1 MSLFTELKRRNVFRV
16 GVLYLVSSWL
26 LLQLT
31 DVLSSLLTVP
41 QWVGSVVILMLV
53 LGFFPAM
60 IFAWVYEM
68 TPEGLKRESQIDRTQ
83 SITDGTGHKI
93 NTVIVVLLVLAIAGL
108 IADRLVP
115 ETTGS
120 VAVTAE
126 SSGAPVQVP
135 ELSIAVLPFADLSAD
150 QDQRYFT
157 DGLSE
162 ELLNLLV
169 RVDGLHVASRT
180 SSFAFRNSSMGIPA
194 ISRELNVGHIL
205 EGSVRKDGAR
215 IRITAQLIEAGSD
228 RHLWS
233 ENFDRDLVDIFAIQD
248 EIANAIVQ
256 ALTGEMGMDE
266 AKRVS
271 VEVATDNLDAYE
283 MYLKAREFFVNRVKL
298 GESAHLFRRAI
309 ELDPEFARAWEGLAA
324 TEIVSDDWI
333 YDDGINHEPLAKE
346 AALRALELNPDLSM
360 ARAVLGLHAT
370 DYDADYLGGLDYL
383 EEAVEK
389 DSKNTTAWLWK
400 GLALKDLGFL
410 DKAISDFERC
420 LKIDPM
426 YQNCRQHMAAAY
438 LMKGDTDHAIELL
451 ELTLEYGFHSIT
463 ENFVSYLVRNNRR
476 YLAMLIA
483 DIKTDLDAA
492 PVVEWIRAIENPD
505 ADNSAGL
512 ARLEDWASNSSTGRT
527 LADIPDIYVSFRA
540 YDELE
545 QSGEKSTWIL
555 WHPDAAEFRGLPQ
568 FKRLVR
574 ANGMVNYWFE
584 RGFPPQCRPLD
595 SNDFECDGNLRGKLD

>member
-41 QWVGSVVILMLV
+41 QWMGSVVILMLL

-68 TPEGLKRESQIDRTQ
+68 TPEGLKRESQLDRST
-83 SITDGTGHKI
+83 SITAGTGHKI

-115 ETTGS
+115 ESIDTVE
-120 VAVTAE
+120 VAAE
-126 SSGAPVQVP
+126 SSTEPEPVP
-135 ELSIAVLPFADLSAD
+135 ELSIAVLPFADLSAE
-150 QDQRYFT
+150 QDQKYFT

-180 SSFAFRNSSMGIPA
+180 SSFAFRDSSIGIPA
-194 ISRELNVGHIL
+194 ISRELNVGHVL

-233 ENFDRDLVDIFAIQD
+233 ENFDRELVDIFAIQD

-256 ALTGEMGMDE
+256 ALTGEMGVDD
-266 AKRVS
+266 AKHVN

-283 MYLKAREFFVNRVKL
+283 MYLKAREFFVHRVQL
-298 GESAHLFRRAI
+298 TESARLFRRAI

-324 TEIVSDDWI
+324 TEAVSDDWI
-333 YDDGINHEPLAKE
+333 SDDGIHHDPLAKE
-346 AALRALELNPDLSM
+346 AALRALELNPELSM

-370 DYDADYLGGLDYL
+370 GNDGNYIGGIDFL
-383 EEAVEK
+383 EAAVKK

-400 GLALKDLGFL
+400 GLNLKQLGFL
-410 DKAISDFERC
+410 DEAISNLERC
-420 LKIDPM
+420 LAIDPM
-426 YQNCRQHMAAAY
+426 YQNCRQHMADAY
-438 LMKGDTDHAIELL
+438 LSKGDTDRAVALV
-451 ELTLEYGFHSIT
+451 ELTLEYNFHSTT
-463 ENFVSYLVRNNRR
+463 ENFVSYFVRKNRR
-476 YLAMLIA
+476 SLALLIA
-483 DIKTDLDAA
+483 DIKTDLDSA
-492 PVVEWIRAIENPD
+492 PVVEWIRAIENPE
-505 ADNSAGL
+505 ADNSTGL
-512 ARLEDWASNSSTGRT
+512 ARLEDWASESATGKT
-527 LADIPDIYVSFRA
+527 LADIPQIYVSFRA

-545 QSGEKSTWIL
+545 KNVGSGQWIL
-555 WHPDAAEFRGLPQ
+555 WHPDAAEFRGTPQ

-574 ANGMVNYWFE
+574 KLGIYDYWLE
-584 RGFPPQCRPLD
+584 RGFPRQCRPLGD
-595 SNDFECDGNLRGKLD
+595 DDFECDGELRIL

>member
-1 MSLFTELKRRNVFRV
+1 MSLFVELKRRNVFRV

-41 QWVGSVVILMLV
+41 QWVGSVVILMLL

-83 SITDGTGHKI
+83 SVTAGTGHKI

-115 ETTGS
+115 EAIDS
-120 VAVTAE
+120 VAVAVDDA
-126 SSGAPVQVP
+126 GAPEPVP
-135 ELSIAVLPFADLSAD
+135 DLSIAVLPFADLSAA

-180 SSFAFRNSSMGIPA
+180 SSFAFRDSSIGIPA

-233 ENFDRDLVDIFAIQD
+233 ENFDRELIDIFAIQD

-256 ALTGEMGMDE
+256 ALTGKMGMDE
-266 AKRVS
+266 AKRIN

-283 MYLKAREFFVNRVKL
+283 MYLKAREFFVHRVQL
-298 GESAHLFRRAI
+298 TESARLFRRAI
-309 ELDPEFARAWEGLAA
+309 ELDSKFARAWEGLAA

-346 AALRALELNPDLSM
+346 AALRALELNPELSM

-370 DYDADYLGGLDYL
+370 DYDADYLGGRDYL
-383 EEAVEK
+383 DEAVER
-389 DSKNTTAWLWK
+389 DRKNTTAWLWR
-400 GLALKDLGFL
+400 GLNFKQLGFL
-410 DKAISDFERC
+410 DKAISDFESC
-420 LKIDPM
+420 LAIDPM
-426 YQNCRQHMAAAY
+426 YQNCRQHMATAY
-438 LMKGDTDHAIELL
+438 LMKGDTDRAVELL
-451 ELTLEYGFHSIT
+451 EFTLEYGFHSIT

-512 ARLEDWASNSSTGRT
+512 ARLEDWASNSRTGRT
-527 LADIPDIYVSFRA
+527 LADIPDIYLSFRA
-540 YDELE
+540 FDELE
-545 QSGEKSTWIL
+545 KGGVTSSWIL
-555 WHPDAAEFRGLPQ
+555 WHPDAVEFRGTPQ

-574 ANGMVNYWFE
+574 AIGLVDYWFE
-584 RGFPPQCRPLD
+584 RGFPPQCRPRD
-595 SNDFECDGNLRGKLD
+595 DDDFECDAELQTL

>member
-41 QWVGSVVILMLV
+41 PWVGSVVILMLL

-60 IFAWVYEM
+60 IFSWVYEM
-68 TPEGLKRESQIDRTQ
+68 TPEGLKRESQIDRTT
-83 SITDGTGHKI
+83 SITAGTGHKI

-115 ETTGS
+115 ETTDS
-120 VAVTAE
+120 SAVATEDATVPE
-126 SSGAPVQVP
+126 SIS
-135 ELSIAVLPFADLSAD
+135 ELSIAVLPFADLSAA
-150 QDQRYFT
+150 QDQKYFT

-180 SSFAFRNSSMGIPA
+180 SSFAFRDSSIGIPA

-233 ENFDRDLVDIFAIQD
+233 ENFDRELVDIFAIQD

-256 ALTGEMGMDE
+256 ALTGKMGVDE
-266 AKRVS
+266 AKRVN

-283 MYLKAREFFVNRVKL
+283 LYLKARGFFVNRVQL
-298 GESAHLFRRAI
+298 TESARLFRRAI

-333 YDDGINHEPLAKE
+333 YDDGIYHEPLAKE
-346 AALRALELNPDLSM
+346 AALRALELNPELSM

-370 DYDADYLGGLDYL
+370 GDDANYLGGMDYL
-383 EEAVEK
+383 EEAVDK

-400 GLALKDLGFL
+400 GLSNKQLGFL
-410 DKAISDFERC
+410 DKAISDLERC
-420 LKIDPM
+420 LAIDPM
-426 YQNCRQHMAAAY
+426 YQNCRQHMADAY
-438 LMKGDTDHAIELL
+438 LIKGDTDRAVELL
-451 ELTLEYGFHSIT
+451 ELTLEHNFHSIT
-463 ENFVSYLVRNNRR
+463 ESFVSYFVRNDRR
-476 YLAMLIA
+476 FLAMLIA
-483 DIKTDLDAA
+483 DIKFDRDSA
-492 PVVEWIRAIENPD
+492 PVVEWIRAIEDPD
-505 ADNSAGL
+505 ADNSFGL
-512 ARLEDWASNSSTGRT
+512 ARLEDWASRSAAGKGP
-527 LADIPDIYVSFRA
+527 ADIPYIYVSFRA

-545 QSGEKSTWIL
+545 QNGVTSRWIL
-555 WHPDAAEFRGLPQ
+555 WHPDAAEFRGTPQ

-574 ANGMVNYWFE
+574 AIGVVDYWFE
-584 RGFPPQCRPLD
+584 RGFPPQCRPLGND
-595 SNDFECDGNLRGKLD
+595 DFECDGEIQPL

>member
-1 MSLFTELKRRNVFRV
+1 
-16 GVLYLVSSWL
+16 
-26 LLQLT
+26 
-31 DVLSSLLTVP
+31 
-41 QWVGSVVILMLV
+41 
-53 LGFFPAM
+53 M

-68 TPEGLKRESQIDRTQ
+68 TPEGLKRETQIDRTT
-83 SITDGTGHKI
+83 SITAGTGHKI

-115 ETTGS
+115 ETTDS
-120 VAVTAE
+120 VVVAVDDAE
-126 SSGAPVQVP
+126 APELVP
-135 ELSIAVLPFADLSAD
+135 ELSIAVLPFADLSAA

-169 RVDGLHVASRT
+169 RVDGLQVASRT
-180 SSFAFRNSSMGIPA
+180 SSFAFRDSSIGIPA

-215 IRITAQLIEAGSD
+215 IRITAQLIEAGTD

-233 ENFDRDLVDIFAIQD
+233 ENFDRELVDIFAIQD

-256 ALTGEMGMDE
+256 ALTGKMGVDQ
-266 AKRVS
+266 AKRVN

-283 MYLKAREFFVNRVKL
+283 MYLKARDLFVHRVQL
-298 GESAHLFRRAI
+298 TESARLFRRAI

-333 YDDGINHEPLAKE
+333 YDDGIHHEPLAKE
-346 AALRALELNPDLSM
+346 AALRALELNPGLSM
-360 ARAVLGLHAT
+360 AQAVLGLHAT
-370 DYDADYLGGLDYL
+370 EHDADYLGGTDYL
-383 EEAVEK
+383 EEAVDK
-389 DSKNTTAWLWK
+389 DNKNTTAWLWK
-400 GLALKDLGFL
+400 GLNLKQLGFL
-410 DKAISDFERC
+410 DEAIADFERC
-420 LKIDPM
+420 LAIDPM
-426 YQNCRQHMAAAY
+426 YQNCRQHMATAY
-438 LMKGDTDHAIELL
+438 LMKGETDHAVDLL
-451 ELTLEYGFHSIT
+451 ELTLEYNFHSIT
-463 ENFVSYLVRNNRR
+463 ENFVSHFVRNNRR

-483 DIKTDLDAA
+483 DIKTDRDEA

-512 ARLEDWASNSSTGRT
+512 ARLESWASNSATGRT
-527 LADIPDIYVSFRA
+527 IADIPDIYVSFRA

-545 QSGEKSTWIL
+545 QYGGRSVWIL
-555 WHPDAAEFRGLPQ
+555 WHPDAAEFRGTPQ

-574 ANGMVNYWFE
+574 KIGLVDYWFE
-584 RGFPPQCRPLD
+584 RGFPPQCRPLGAD
-595 SNDFECDGNLRGKLD
+595 DFECDGELQLL

>member
-1 MSLFTELKRRNVFRV
+1 MSLFIELKRRNVFRV

-41 QWVGSVVILMLV
+41 PWVGSVVILMLL

-68 TPEGLKRESQIDRTQ
+68 TPEGLKRESQVDRTT
-83 SITDGTGHKI
+83 SITAGTGHKI

-115 ETTGS
+115 ETTDS
-120 VAVTAE
+120 VAIATEDAAV
-126 SSGAPVQVP
+126 PDPVP
-135 ELSIAVLPFADLSAD
+135 ELSIAVLPFADLSAA
-150 QDQRYFT
+150 QDQKYFT

-169 RVDGLHVASRT
+169 RVDGLQVASRT
-180 SSFAFRNSSMGIPA
+180 SSFAFRDSSIGIPA

-256 ALTGEMGMDE
+256 ALAGKMGVDE
-266 AKRVS
+266 AKRVN

-283 MYLKAREFFVNRVKL
+283 MYLKARDFFVHRVQL
-298 GESAHLFRRAI
+298 TESARLFRRAI

-333 YDDGINHEPLAKE
+333 YDDGIHHEPLAKE
-346 AALRALELNPDLSM
+346 AALRALELNPELSM
-360 ARAVLGLHAT
+360 AQAVLGLHAT
-370 DYDADYLGGLDYL
+370 DNDANYLGGIDYL
-383 EEAVEK
+383 DEAVDK

-400 GLALKDLGFL
+400 GLSLKQLGFL
-410 DKAISDFERC
+410 DEAISDFERC
-420 LKIDPM
+420 LAIDPM
-426 YQNCRQHMAAAY
+426 YQNCRQHMATAY
-438 LMKGDTDHAIELL
+438 LMKGETDRAVELL
-451 ELTLEYGFHSIT
+451 ESTLEYGFHSVT
-463 ENFVSYLVRNNRR
+463 ENFVSYFVRDNRR
-476 YLAMLIA
+476 SLGLLIA
-483 DIKTDLDAA
+483 DIKTDLDSA
-492 PVVEWIRAIENPD
+492 PVVEWIRAIENPK

-512 ARLEDWASNSSTGRT
+512 ARLEDWASHSATGRT
-527 LADIPDIYVSFRA
+527 IADIPDIYVSFRA

-545 QSGEKSTWIL
+545 QNGVTSRWIL
-555 WHPDAAEFRGLPQ
+555 WHPDAAEFRGTPQ

-574 ANGMVNYWFE
+574 KIGVVDYWFE
-584 RGFPPQCRPLD
+584 RGFPPQCRPLGD
-595 SNDFECDGNLRGKLD
+595 DDFECDEELQLL

>member
-1 MSLFTELKRRNVFRV
+1 MSLFAELKRRNVIRV
-16 GVLYLVSSWL
+16 GILYLVSSWV
-26 LLQLT
+26 LLQFT

-41 QWVGSVVILMLV
+41 EWAGSLVILMLL
-53 LGFFPAM
+53 LGFFPAL

-68 TPEGLKRESQIDRTQ
+68 TPEGLKRESQVDRSQ
-83 SITDGTGHKI
+83 SITGGTGHKI

-108 IADRLVP
+108 IADRLIP
-115 ETTGS
+115 ETADPGT
-120 VAVTAE
+120 VAAE
-126 SSGAPVQVP
+126 SSTVQEPAP
-135 ELSIAVLPFADLSAD
+135 ELSIAVLPFADLSED
-150 QDQRYFT
+150 QDQKYFT

-180 SSFAFRNSSMGIPA
+180 SSFAFRNSSLGIPA

-266 AKRVS
+266 SKRVS

-283 MYLKAREFFVNRVKL
+283 MYLKARELFVNRVKL
-298 GESAHLFRRAI
+298 GESARLFRRAI
-309 ELDPEFARAWEGLAA
+309 ELDPKFARAWEGLAA

-360 ARAVLGLHAT
+360 ARAVLGLHAMT
-370 DYDADYLGGLDYL
+370 NDADYLAGLGYL
-383 EEAVEK
+383 DEAVK
-389 DSKNTTAWLWK
+389 RDSKNTTAWLWR
-400 GLALKDLGFL
+400 ALSFKHLGFL
-410 DKAISDFERC
+410 DSAISDFESC
-420 LKIDPM
+420 LAIDPM
-426 YQNCRQHMAAAY
+426 YQNCRQHMATVY
-438 LMKGDTDHAIELL
+438 LMQGDTDRAVELL

-463 ENFVSYLVRNNRR
+463 ENFVSYLVRDKRR

-492 PVVEWIRAIENPD
+492 PVVEWIRAIENPY

-512 ARLEDWASNSSTGRT
+512 ARLEDWASDSATGRK

-545 QSGEKSTWIL
+545 QGGVKSRWIL
-555 WHPDAAEFRGLPQ
+555 WHPDAAEFRGTPQ

-574 ANGMVNYWFE
+574 AIGVVDYWFE
-584 RGFPPQCRPLD
+584 RGFPPQCRPLGD
-595 SNDFECDGNLRGKLD
+595 KDFECDSEL

>member
-1 MSLFTELKRRNVFRV
+1 MSLFSELKRRNVIRV
-16 GVLYLVSSWL
+16 GILYLVSSWV
-26 LLQLT
+26 LLQFT

-41 QWVGSVVILMLV
+41 EWAGSLVILMLL
-53 LGFFPAM
+53 LGFFPAL

-68 TPEGLKRESQIDRTQ
+68 TPDGLKRESQVDRSQ

-108 IADRLVP
+108 IADRLIP
-115 ETTGS
+115 EATEPGE
-120 VAVTAE
+120 VMAVIDTAPE
-126 SSGAPVQVP
+126 PAP

-180 SSFAFRNSSMGIPA
+180 SSFAFRDSSIGIPA

-215 IRITAQLIEAGSD
+215 IRITAQLIEAESD

-233 ENFDRDLVDIFAIQD
+233 ENFDRDLIDIFAIQD
-248 EIANAIVQ
+248 EIANAIVK
-256 ALTGEMGMDE
+256 ALTGKMGVAE
-266 AKRVS
+266 VKRVN

-283 MYLKAREFFVNRVKL
+283 MYLQAREYFVSRTQL
-298 GESAHLFRRAI
+298 GESARLYRRAI

-324 TEIVSDDWI
+324 TEVVSDDWI
-333 YDDGINHEPLAKE
+333 YDDGIHHEPLAKE

-360 ARAVLGLHAT
+360 ARAVLGSHVT
-370 DYDADYLGGLDYL
+370 TNDADYLGGLDYL
-383 EEAVEK
+383 DEAVEK
-389 DSKNTTAWLWK
+389 DNKNTTAWLWR
-400 GLALKDLGFL
+400 GLNFKHLGFL

-420 LKIDPM
+420 LAIDPM
-426 YQNCRQHMAAAY
+426 YQNCRQHMADAY
-438 LMKGDTDHAIELL
+438 LIKGDTDRAVELL
-451 ELTLEYGFHSIT
+451 ELTLEHNFHSLT
-463 ENFVSYLVRNNRR
+463 ESFVSYFVRDDQR

-483 DIKTDLDAA
+483 DIRFDRDSA
-492 PVVEWIRAIENPD
+492 PVVEWIRAIEDPD
-505 ADNSAGL
+505 ADNSFGL
-512 ARLEDWASNSSTGRT
+512 ARLEDWATRSESGKGP
-527 LADIPDIYVSFRA
+527 ADIPHLYVSFRA

-545 QSGEKSTWIL
+545 KKPGSSRWIL
-555 WHPDAAEFRGLPQ
+555 WHPDAAEFRGTPQ
-568 FKRLVR
+568 FKRLIR
-574 ANGMVNYWFE
+574 NLGILDYWLE
-584 RGFPPQCRPLD
+584 RGFPSQCRPLGD
-595 SNDFECDGNLRGKLD
+595 DDFECDQELQLL

>member
-1 MSLFTELKRRNVFRV
+1 MSLFAELKRRNVFRV

-41 QWVGSVVILMLV
+41 QWVGSVVILVLL

-68 TPEGLKRESQIDRTQ
+68 TPGGLKRESQIDSTQ
-83 SITDGTGHKI
+83 SITAGTGHKI

-115 ETTGS
+115 ETPDS
-120 VAVTAE
+120 SAVATAD
-126 SSGAPVQVP
+126 AAVPDRVP
-135 ELSIAVLPFADLSAD
+135 ELSIAVLPFADLSAA

-180 SSFAFRNSSMGIPA
+180 SSFAFRDSSIGIPA

-215 IRITAQLIEAGSD
+215 IRITAQLIEANSD

-233 ENFDRDLVDIFAIQD
+233 ENFDRELVDIFAIQD

-256 ALTGEMGMDE
+256 ALTGEMGVDE
-266 AKRVS
+266 AKRVN
-271 VEVATDNLDAYE
+271 VEVATDNLNAYE
-283 MYLKAREFFVNRVKL
+283 MYLKAREFFVHRIQL
-298 GESAHLFRRAI
+298 GESARLFRRAI

-333 YDDGINHEPLAKE
+333 YDDGIDHDPLAKE

-360 ARAVLGLHAT
+360 PLAVLGLHAT
-370 DYDADYLGGLDYL
+370 ENDADYLGAIDHL
-383 EEAVEK
+383 EAAVKK

-400 GLALKDLGFL
+400 GLSFKQLGFL
-410 DKAISDFERC
+410 DDAISDFERC
-420 LKIDPM
+420 LAIDPM
-426 YQNCRQHMAAAY
+426 YQNCRQHMATVY
-438 LMKGDTDHAIELL
+438 LMKGETDHAVELL
-451 ELTLEYGFHSIT
+451 ELTLEYNFHSIT
-463 ENFVSYLVRNNRR
+463 ENFVSHFVRDNRR

-483 DIKTDLDAA
+483 DIKTDRDEA
-492 PVVEWIRAIENPD
+492 PVVEWIHAIENPD

-512 ARLEDWASNSSTGRT
+512 ARLEDWASNSTTGRT
-527 LADIPDIYVSFRA
+527 IADLADIYVSFRA

-545 QSGEKSTWIL
+545 QFAKKSSWIL
-555 WHPDAAEFRGLPQ
+555 WHPDAAEFRATPQ
-568 FKRLVR
+568 FNRLVR
-574 ANGMVNYWFE
+574 KLGILDYWLE
-584 RGFPPQCRPLD
+584 RGFPSQCRPRGD
-595 SNDFECDGNLRGKLD
+595 NDFECDPDLQSL

>member
-41 QWVGSVVILMLV
+41 PWVGSVVILMLL

-60 IFAWVYEM
+60 IFSWVYEM
-68 TPEGLKRESQIDRTQ
+68 TPEGLKRESQIDRTT
-83 SITDGTGHKI
+83 SITAGTGHKI

-108 IADRLVP
+108 IADRLVSETMDSSALATVDATVP
-115 ETTGS
+115 ES
-120 VAVTAE
+120 I
-126 SSGAPVQVP
+126 S
-135 ELSIAVLPFADLSAD
+135 ELSIAVLPFADLSAA
-150 QDQRYFT
+150 QDQKYFT

-180 SSFAFRNSSMGIPA
+180 SSFAFRDSSIGIPA

-233 ENFDRDLVDIFAIQD
+233 ENFDRELVDIFAIQD

-256 ALTGEMGMDE
+256 ALTGKMGVDE
-266 AKRVS
+266 AKRVN

-283 MYLKAREFFVNRVKL
+283 LYLKARGFFVNRVQL
-298 GESAHLFRRAI
+298 TESARLFRRAI

-333 YDDGINHEPLAKE
+333 YDDGIYHEPLAKE
-346 AALRALELNPDLSM
+346 AALRALELNPELSM

-370 DYDADYLGGLDYL
+370 GDDANYLGGMDYL
-383 EEAVEK
+383 EEAVDK

-400 GLALKDLGFL
+400 GLSNKQLGFL
-410 DKAISDFERC
+410 DKAISDLERC
-420 LKIDPM
+420 LAIDPM
-426 YQNCRQHMAAAY
+426 YQNCRQHMADAY
-438 LMKGDTDHAIELL
+438 LIKGDTDRAVELL
-451 ELTLEYGFHSIT
+451 ELTLEHNFHSIT
-463 ENFVSYLVRNNRR
+463 ESFVSYFVRNDRR
-476 YLAMLIA
+476 FLAMLIA
-483 DIKTDLDAA
+483 DIKFDRDSA
-492 PVVEWIRAIENPD
+492 PVVEWIRA
-505 ADNSAGL
+505 
-512 ARLEDWASNSSTGRT
+512 
-527 LADIPDIYVSFRA
+527 DIPYIYVSFRA

-545 QSGEKSTWIL
+545 QNGVTSRWIL
-555 WHPDAAEFRGLPQ
+555 WHPDAAEFRGTPQ

-574 ANGMVNYWFE
+574 AIGVVDYWFE
-584 RGFPPQCRPLD
+584 RGFPPQCRPLGND
-595 SNDFECDGNLRGKLD
+595 DFECDGEIQPL

>member
-1 MSLFTELKRRNVFRV
+1 MTLFAELKRRNVIRV
-16 GVLYLVSSWL
+16 GILYLVSSWV
-26 LLQLT
+26 LLQFT

-41 QWVGSVVILMLV
+41 EWAGSLVILMLL
-53 LGFFPAM
+53 LGFFPAL

-68 TPEGLKRESQIDRTQ
+68 TPEGLKRESQVDRSQ
-83 SITDGTGHKI
+83 SITGGTGHKI

-108 IADRLVP
+108 IADRLIP
-115 ETTGS
+115 EATD
-120 VAVTAE
+120 
-126 SSGAPVQVP
+126 SGELATEIGTEPEPVP
-135 ELSIAVLPFADLSAD
+135 ELSIAVLPFADLSED
-150 QDQRYFT
+150 QDQKYFT

-283 MYLKAREFFVNRVKL
+283 MYLKAREFFVHRVQL
-298 GESAHLFRRAI
+298 TESARLFRRAI
-309 ELDPEFARAWEGLAA
+309 ELDPKFARAWEGLAA

-360 ARAVLGLHAT
+360 ARAVLGLHAMT
-370 DYDADYLGGLDYL
+370 NDADYLAGLDYL
-383 EEAVEK
+383 DEAVK
-389 DSKNTTAWLWK
+389 RDSKNTTAWLWR
-400 GLALKDLGFL
+400 ALSFKHLGFL
-410 DKAISDFERC
+410 DSAISDFESC
-420 LKIDPM
+420 LAIDPM
-426 YQNCRQHMAAAY
+426 YQNCRQHMATVY
-438 LMKGDTDHAIELL
+438 LMQGDTDRAVELL
-451 ELTLEYGFHSIT
+451 EMTLEYGFHSIT
-463 ENFVSYLVRNNRR
+463 ENFVSYLVRDKRR

-512 ARLEDWASNSSTGRT
+512 ARLEDWASGSATGRK
-527 LADIPDIYVSFRA
+527 LADIPDIYLSFRA

-545 QSGEKSTWIL
+545 QGGVKSRWIL
-555 WHPDAAEFRGLPQ
+555 WHPDAAEFRGTPQ

-574 ANGMVNYWFE
+574 AIGVVDYWFE
-584 RGFPPQCRPLD
+584 RGFPPQCRPLGD
-595 SNDFECDGNLRGKLD
+595 KDFECDTEL

>member
-1 MSLFTELKRRNVFRV
+1 MTLFAELKRRNVIRV
-16 GVLYLVSSWL
+16 GILYLVSSWV
-26 LLQLT
+26 LLQFT

-41 QWVGSVVILMLV
+41 EWAGSLVILMLL
-53 LGFFPAM
+53 LGFFPAL

-68 TPEGLKRESQIDRTQ
+68 TPEGLKRESQVDRSQ
-83 SITDGTGHKI
+83 SITGGTGHKI

-108 IADRLVP
+108 IADRLIP
-115 ETTGS
+115 EATD
-120 VAVTAE
+120 
-126 SSGAPVQVP
+126 SGELATEIGTEPEPVP
-135 ELSIAVLPFADLSAD
+135 ELSIAVLPFADLSED
-150 QDQRYFT
+150 QDQKYFT

-283 MYLKAREFFVNRVKL
+283 MYLKAREFFVHRVQL
-298 GESAHLFRRAI
+298 TESARLFRRAI
-309 ELDPEFARAWEGLAA
+309 ELDPKFARAWEGLAA

-360 ARAVLGLHAT
+360 ARAVLGLHAMT
-370 DYDADYLGGLDYL
+370 NDADYLAGLDYL
-383 EEAVEK
+383 DEAVK
-389 DSKNTTAWLWK
+389 RDSKNTTAWLWR
-400 GLALKDLGFL
+400 ALSFKHLGFL
-410 DKAISDFERC
+410 DSAISDFESC
-420 LKIDPM
+420 LAIDPM
-426 YQNCRQHMAAAY
+426 YQNCRQHMATVY
-438 LMKGDTDHAIELL
+438 LMQGDTDRAVELL
-451 ELTLEYGFHSIT
+451 EMTLEYGFHSIT
-463 ENFVSYLVRNNRR
+463 ENFVSYLVRDKRR

-512 ARLEDWASNSSTGRT
+512 ARLEDWASDSATGRK
-527 LADIPDIYVSFRA
+527 LADIPDIYLSFRA

-545 QSGEKSTWIL
+545 QGGVKSRWIL
-555 WHPDAAEFRGLPQ
+555 WHPDAAEFRGTPQ

-574 ANGMVNYWFE
+574 AIGVVDYWFE
-584 RGFPPQCRPLD
+584 RGFPPQCRPLGD
-595 SNDFECDGNLRGKLD
+595 KDFECDTEL

>member
-1 MSLFTELKRRNVFRV
+1 MSLFAELKRRNVIRV
-16 GVLYLVSSWL
+16 GILYLVSSWV

-41 QWVGSVVILMLV
+41 QWAGSLVILMLL
-53 LGFFPAM
+53 LGFFPAT

-68 TPEGLKRESQIDRTQ
+68 TPEGLKRESQVDRSQ

-115 ETTGS
+115 ESSDSVS
-120 VAVTAE
+120 VAIE
-126 SSGAPVQVP
+126 GAQVSEP
-135 ELSIAVLPFADLSAD
+135 IRELSIAVLPFADLSAD

-180 SSFAFRNSSMGIPA
+180 SSFAFRDSSMGIPA

-233 ENFDRDLVDIFAIQD
+233 ENFDRELIDIFAIQD
-248 EIANAIVQ
+248 EIANSIVQ
-256 ALTGEMGMDE
+256 ALTGKMGVDE
-266 AKRVS
+266 AKRVN
-271 VEVATDNLDAYE
+271 VEVATDDLDAYE
-283 MYLKAREFFVNRVKL
+283 MYLKAREYFVHRIRL
-298 GESAHLFRRAI
+298 GESARLYRRAI

-324 TEIVSDDWI
+324 TEVVSDDWI

-360 ARAVLGLHAT
+360 ARAVLGLQAT
-370 DYDADYLGGLDYL
+370 GDDANYLGGVDYL
-383 EEAVEK
+383 DAAVEK

-400 GLALKDLGFL
+400 GLSLKQLGFL
-410 DKAISDFERC
+410 DDAISDFERC
-420 LKIDPM
+420 LAIDPM
-426 YQNCRQHMAAAY
+426 YQNCRQHLADTY
-438 LMKGDTDHAIELL
+438 LLKGDIDHAVELL
-451 ELTLEYGFHSIT
+451 ELTLEYNFHSVT
-463 ENFVSYLVRNNRR
+463 EEFVPYFVRNNRR
-476 YLAMLIA
+476 SLALLIA
-483 DIKTDLDAA
+483 DVKTDLSDA

-505 ADNSAGL
+505 GDNSAGL
-512 ARLEDWASNSSTGRT
+512 ARLENWAGDSSVAGRT
-527 LADIPDIYVSFRA
+527 LADLPQIYLAFRA

-545 QSGEKSTWIL
+545 QYGAASRWIL
-555 WHPDAAEFRGLPQ
+555 WHPDAAEFRGTPQ
-568 FKRLVR
+568 FKRLIR
-574 ANGMVNYWFE
+574 NLGILDYWLE
-584 RGFPPQCRPLD
+584 RGFPSQCRPLGD
-595 SNDFECDGNLRGKLD
+595 NDFECDQELQFL

>member
-1 MSLFTELKRRNVFRV
+1 MSLFAELKRRNVFRV

-53 LGFFPAM
+53 LGFFPAT

-68 TPEGLKRESQIDRTQ
+68 TPEGLKRESQVDRTH

-93 NTVIVVLLVLAIAGL
+93 NKVIVVLLVLAIAGL

-115 ETTGS
+115 ETTDF
-120 VAVTAE
+120 VAVTTE
-126 SSGAPVQVP
+126 SSGAPVTVP

-150 QDQRYFT
+150 QDQKYFT

-180 SSFAFRNSSMGIPA
+180 SSFAFRDSSIGIPA

-233 ENFDRDLVDIFAIQD
+233 ENFDRELVDIFAIQD

-256 ALTGEMGMDE
+256 ALTGKMGVEE
-266 AKRVS
+266 ATHIN

-283 MYLKAREFFVNRVKL
+283 MYLKAREFFVHRIKL
-298 GESAHLFRRAI
+298 GESASLFRRAI
-309 ELDPEFARAWEGLAA
+309 ELDPEFVRAWEGLAA
-324 TEIVSDDWI
+324 TEIVSNDWI
-333 YDDGINHEPLAKE
+333 FDDGINHAPLAKE
-346 AALRALELNPDLSM
+346 AALRALELNPELSM

-370 DYDADYLGGLDYL
+370 DYGSDYLSGLDYL
-383 EEAVEK
+383 DEAVERDK
-389 DSKNTTAWLWK
+389 KNTTALLWR
-400 GLALKDLGFL
+400 GLSLKQLGFL
-410 DKAISDFERC
+410 DKAISDLKSC
-420 LKIDPM
+420 LEIDPM
-426 YQNCRQHMAAAY
+426 YQNCRQHLASVY
-438 LMKGDTDHAIELL
+438 LMKGDTDRAVELL

-463 ENFVSYLVRNNRR
+463 ENFVSYFVRNDRR
-476 YLAMLIA
+476 YLTMLIA
-483 DIKTDLDAA
+483 DIKTALDAA
-492 PVVEWIRAIENPD
+492 PVVEWIRAVENPD

-512 ARLEDWASNSSTGRT
+512 ARLEDWASSSDTGRK

-545 QSGEKSTWIL
+545 KNGVTSRWIL
-555 WHPDAAEFRGLPQ
+555 WHPDSAEFRGSPQ

-574 ANGMVNYWFE
+574 AIGLVDYWFE
-584 RGFPPQCRPLD
+584 RGFPSQCRPLND
-595 SNDFECDGNLRGKLD
+595 NDFECDQELEFL